1 VKEVI
6 TTEMKKA
13 FRSKGFFVAALAG
26 VLVAVIQTIWAYQ
39 NIYQVNMKERN
50 HILGLPVTDEHYG
63 SWFQTCIMQGWIG
76 CEYYSSFNQFLFL
89 SLPLFAVLPYSI
101 SLYSEWKSG
110 YAMQMLVRRGR
121 KQYITGKALAVFF
134 SGGCAIAAPLLI
146 SLLLSACYL
155 PAVGIDPIS
164 LQNVVG
170 NSMMWSA
177 LFFEKPILYAISY
190 TGIVFVYGG
199 IYAEIPL
206 LCVGWMENRFG
217 TLIFPMLLHCM
228 LFYGVYNLFP
238 KFAAYNPAMF
248 VNPSQLV
255 FGITFRG
262 IVSVTVVILAV
273 EGLLLWLSNRRRD
286 FL

>member
-1 VKEVI
+1 
-6 TTEMKKA
+6 M
-13 FRSKGFFVAALAG
+13 
-26 VLVAVIQTIWAYQ
+26 
-39 NIYQVNMKERN
+39 
-50 HILGLPVTDEHYG
+50 
-63 SWFQTCIMQGWIG
+63 
-76 CEYYSSFNQFLFL
+76 
-89 SLPLFAVLPYSI
+89 
-101 SLYSEWKSG
+101 
-110 YAMQMLVRRGR
+110 
-121 KQYITGKALAVFF
+121 
-134 SGGCAIAAPLLI
+134 
-146 SLLLSACYL
+146 
-155 PAVGIDPIS
+155 
-164 LQNVVG
+164 QNVVG

-177 LFFEKPILYAISY
+177 LFFENPVLYAISY

-238 KFAAYNPAMF
+238 EFAAYNPAMF

>member
-1 VKEVI
+1 MKEVI

-13 FRSKGFFVAALAG
+13 FRSKGFLVAALSG
-26 VLVAVIQTIWAYQ
+26 VLLAVIQTIWAYQ

-89 SLPLFAVLPYSI
+89 ALPLFAVLPYSI

-121 KQYITGKALAVFF
+121 KQYIISKAAAIFI
-134 SGGCAIAAPLLI
+134 SGGCAAALPLLV

-155 PAVGIDPIS
+155 PAIGIDSIS
-164 LQNVVG
+164 MQNVVG

-190 TGIVFVYGG
+190 TGIVFV
-199 IYAEIPL
+199 L
-206 LCVGWMENRFG
+206 S
-217 TLIFPMLLHCM
+217 LIHISEPTRP
-228 LFYGVYNLFP
+228 Y
-238 KFAAYNPAMF
+238 
-248 VNPSQLV
+248 
-255 FGITFRG
+255 
-262 IVSVTVVILAV
+262 
-273 EGLLLWLSNRRRD
+273 
-286 FL
+286 